1 MFYNGPERYQPY
13 EIRPPP
19 VRIAPEIN
27 PYLYRPTY
35 APVTPSNRDF
45 ASFMQAE
52 VAPRY
57 RMSDPSDQGEELL
70 QRLEQSG
77 RVPSK
82 DKFRRMACNTFIM
95 TGACPYSDR
104 CVFMHDFRIK
114 AEGARVRTTRQ
125 TKADNTIKDT
135 FYWPDMTRKDIGRYL
150 DAQGLPD
157 PNQRYVIPESFASIH
172 ASFHNRGLYSVWNHF
187 VEFCAHNSRIE
198 AENKPME
205 RDNFF
210 QVSDYAGNRHIYGTY
225 RLSVFVHLSVV
236 LEERY
241 RAKQRPLESSFI
253 SGYTTRDYSM
263 NPDSGY
269 EFTSLNTTLNS
280 TLHTPTK
287 LSVSTINAS
296 FGSPGPVV
304 TPRALTPLL
313 PSKDKFTVD
322 TTTAADP
329 PRPVGKPAPP
339 IFSSLVIQPPDDEE
353 RASAGQNFPQDVR
366 NRAYPARS
374 TPTNRTRS
382 TATSAA
388 NYSTTIG
395 SYQVTPPDDV
405 PLSSISTNY
414 PAYNNNSSHSNNKAY
429 SPRHP
434 PSFATL
440 RAATAASIGQYTPH
454 RVSTSSSTSY
464 DSPGRVNYSAGAEYA
479 AQRHYRLPNP
489 RNTES
494 RQMTSNTIPYNA
506 TDSYST
512 VNPPDSRDAA
522 LYADLLGETVREG
535 YSATTHSTNPV
546 TTSQNT
552 SNTTDRETDWS
563 HVQSTSCDSGPLSNR
578 MAALSRTTPPAPADN
593 TSISSAIANTRSQ
606 RPVKTVNWADL
617 NDSNSS
623 NNSTISDS
631 DNDEAN
637 HDIHRVQSEEWE
649 EVGDYHSASS
659 ISNSSSDTNTSAPY
673 HATSVYDILQ
683 QTAAMSRDS
692 TTSTLTNDT
701 NTNNSELSPWADPTY
716 LDLHLLGDSND
727 DDPHGMHDRGNIR
740 ALLGINASS
749 DTYNVDWSMPWAVS
763 DYHNN
768 NGADFHDAQQL
779 QETKS
784 MDYLL
789 DDLGLNLSP
798 IQKQHSP

>member
-1 MFYNGPERYQPY
+1 MFYNGPERYQAY

-19 VRIAPEIN
+19 VRIAPEVN

-35 APVTPSNRDF
+35 APATPGNRDF

-57 RMSDPSDQGEELL
+57 RVSDPSDQSEELL

-241 RAKQRPLESSFI
+241 RAKQRPLESSFA
-253 SGYTTRDYSM
+253 SGYTTRNDSVI
-263 NPDSGY
+263 PDSAY
-269 EFTSLNTTLNS
+269 DFTSLNTTLN
-280 TLHTPTK
+280 TPTK
-287 LSVSTINAS
+287 LSISTINS
-296 FGSPGPVV
+296 NFGSVSPAV
-304 TPRALTPLL
+304 TPRASARPMVNGEGRTLG
-313 PSKDKFTVD
+313 PSLQV
-322 TTTAADP
+322 
-329 PRPVGKPAPP
+329 APP
-339 IFSSLVIQPPDDEE
+339 HLALKQALPVFSSLVIQPPDDEVMP
-353 RASAGQNFPQDVR
+353 SAGTSLQQDVR
-366 NRAYPARS
+366 ARAYPTSS
-374 TPTNRTRS
+374 TPTNHTRS
-382 TATSAA
+382 TATTPTI
-388 NYSTTIG
+388 YSTSNG
-395 SYQVTPPDDV
+395 SYQVTPPADV
-405 PLSSISTNY
+405 PLSTISTNY
-414 PAYNNNSSHSNNKAY
+414 PAYNNSSHTTNRVY

-440 RAATAASIGQYTPH
+440 RATTAASIGQYAPH
-454 RVSTSSSTSY
+454 RFASSSTSY
-464 DSPGRVNYSAGAEYA
+464 DSPRRVNNSNNSEGAEYA
-479 AQRHYRLPNP
+479 AQRHYRPPTP
-489 RNTES
+489 RSIDNKRMTTNTLL
-494 RQMTSNTIPYNA
+494 YKA

-512 VNPPDSRDAA
+512 VNPSDSRDAA
-522 LYADLLGETVREG
+522 LYADLLGETAREG
-535 YSATTHSTNPV
+535 YSTTTHRPNPV
-546 TTSQNT
+546 TTSQNI
-552 SNTTDRETDWS
+552 SNNTDRETEWS
-563 HVQSTSCDSGPLSNR
+563 HVQSTSYDSGPLSNR
-578 MAALSRTTPPAPADN
+578 MAALSRATPPVPVLPTIDN
-593 TSISSAIANTRSQ
+593 TTISSAITNTRSL

-617 NDSNSS
+617 NDSSSS
-623 NNSTISDS
+623 NNSSISDS
-631 DNDEAN
+631 DNDEA
-637 HDIHRVQSEEWE
+637 DLEMHRVQSEEWE
-649 EVGDYHSASS
+649 QVGDYHSASS
-659 ISNSSSDTNTSAPY
+659 ISNSSSDTNTSAP
-673 HATSVYDILQ
+673 HHTTSVYDILQ
-683 QTAAMSRDS
+683 QAAAMSRDS
-692 TTSTLTNDT
+692 TTSTLTNVT
-701 NTNNSELSPWADPTY
+701 NTSDSELSPWADPTY

-727 DDPHGMHDRGNIR
+727 DDHNGMHDRGNIR
-740 ALLGINASS
+740 ALLGINGTSG
-749 DTYNVDWSMPWAVS
+749 TPNVDWSMPWAVS

-768 NGADFHDAQQL
+768 NGAGFDDAQQL
-779 QETKS
+779 QETNS

-789 DDLGLNLSP
+789 DDLGLTLSP
-798 IQKQHSP
+798 IQKQDS